1 MCIFVHLKTHITL
14 NIADNLLQLKK
25 SIPGHVAMVTVSKQQ
40 PVAALME
47 AYQAGQRIFGENK
60 AQELVAKQSQLPSD
74 IAWHFI
80 GHLQTNKVRFLAPYI
95 SLIHSIDRLNL
106 LMEVNREALKNN
118 RIIDCLLQ
126 FHIATEETKFGM
138 DIGEAIEILES
149 EGYHGMKNIRI
160 TGVMGMSSFSDDTA
174 LVRREFKNLHDYFL
188 MLKKKYFK
196 NTETFNIVSMGMSG
210 DYLIAIDEG
219 STMVRIGTA
228 IFGERHYE

>member
-1 MCIFVHLKTHITL
+1 M

-25 SIPGHVAMVTVSKQQ
+25 SIPGHVVMVTVSKQQ
-40 PVAALME
+40 PVTALME

-60 AQELVAKQSQLPSD
+60 VQELVAKQQKLPSD
-74 IAWHFI
+74 IEWHFI
-80 GHLQTNKVRFLAPYI
+80 GHLQTNKVRFLAPCV

-106 LMEVNREALKNN
+106 LMEVNKEALKHN

-138 DIGEAIEILES
+138 DIGEAKEILES
-149 EGYHGMKNIRI
+149 KSYREMKNIRI
-160 TGVMGMSSFSDDTA
+160 TGVMGMSSFSDDMA
-174 LVRREFKNLHDYFL
+174 LVRQEFKNLHDFFL
-188 MLKKKYFK
+188 ILKTSYFK
-196 NTETFNIVSMGMSG
+196 HPDTFNVVSMGMSG